1 MSACVPTVSIV
12 VPCYQNARF
21 IERTID
27 SALAQTY
34 SDFELVIADHGSTD
48 GTWEIVQRYAAD
60 PRVRLMQTEA
70 GGGAERNWNRVTEAA
85 RGEYIKL
92 LCGDD
97 LIYPECVTKQ
107 VEALQ
112 GNPSAG
118 VCAVQ
123 RDLIDI
129 SDGVLLS
136 GRGLMGLHG
145 VQPGLIAIRAIVRA
159 GTNLLGEPGCVLVKA
174 EILRK
179 VGCWSA
185 AYPYLIDQYTYM
197 RMLELTDLVVVEET
211 QAAFRVSDTQWSVH
225 LATEQGSQASAVHRH
240 FREDLPEVISK
251 WDERI
256 GTLRAFRTAWARRTA
271 YFVWRKR
278 ITAPGG
284 R

>member
-1 MSACVPTVSIV
+1 VSTPGPAVSIV
-12 VPCYQNARF
+12 IPCYQNVRF

-34 SDFELVIADHGSTD
+34 SDFELLIADHGSTD
-48 GTWEIVQRYAAD
+48 GTWEAVQRYAAD
-60 PRVRLMQTEA
+60 PRVRLMQTEP

-97 LIYPECVTKQ
+97 LIYTECVSKQ

-112 GNPSAG
+112 ANPSAG

-145 VQPGLIAIRAIVRA
+145 VEPGPIAIRAIVRA

-174 EILRK
+174 EVLRK
-179 VGCWSA
+179 VGYWSA
-185 AYPYLIDQYTYM
+185 TYPYLIDQYTYM

-211 QAAFRVSDTQWSVH
+211 LAAFRVSNTQWSVH
-225 LATEQGSQASAVHRH
+225 LATEQGSQAGAVHRH

-256 GTLRAFRTAWARRTA
+256 GTVRAFRTAWARRTA

-278 ITAPGG
+278 MKEQAD